1 MRSVAHFPS
10 NAPALAGAAEAIPS
24 LPSRGA
30 LRGALAAGAAE
41 LAVLLVRG
49 SAIAVLLSPALLVT
63 FLLAG

>member
-1 MRSVAHFPS
+1 MAHFPS
-10 NAPALAGAAEAIPS
+10 NAPALAGAADAIPS

-30 LRGALAAGAAE
+30 VRGALAVGTAE

-49 SAIAVLLSPALLVT
+49 TAGAILLSPALLVT